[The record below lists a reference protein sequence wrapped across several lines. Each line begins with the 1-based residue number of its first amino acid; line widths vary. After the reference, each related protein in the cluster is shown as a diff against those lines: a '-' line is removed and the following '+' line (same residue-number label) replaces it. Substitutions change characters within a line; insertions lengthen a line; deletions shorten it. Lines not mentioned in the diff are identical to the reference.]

1 MKVYT
6 KRSILS
12 IYLEVGVGG
21 KIEKF
26 GLRIKN
32 YQGSEKKYDSY
43 KKKVCI
49 NGQHLSTE
57 HFP

>member
-1 MKVYT
+1 MKVYA

-26 GLRIKN
+26 GIRIKN
-32 YQGSEKKYDSY
+32 LRGSEKK
-43 KKKVCI
+43 V
-49 NGQHLSTE
+49 
-57 HFP
+57 